1 MTGYNVYDFFGQADL
16 NEMSVLNITQCN
28 TLFQSLDIPIWAIDT
43 KYKLIAFNKAFSN
56 YFKLKYRTE
65 VYNGMNI
72 EHFIKTDKLTDWNNL
87 VSRSL
92 KKQRPKAETQL
103 VFNKTTHYFEIVAQ
117 PIIENETV
125 IGISFL
131 SHDITDRKRTIG
143 ILSKAKAQLQ

>member
-92 KKQRPKAETQL
+92 KKQRPKPL
-103 VFNKTTHYFEIVAQ
+103 LL
-117 PIIENETV
+117 
-125 IGISFL
+125 G
-131 SHDITDRKRTIG
+131 
-143 ILSKAKAQLQ
+143 